1 MRFGLVQTKVGLVS
15 VLSKYQLNVSKKTA
29 VPLVLDTKASILTNV
44 GGMWL
49 QIKKRVK

>member
-1 MRFGLVQTKVGLVS
+1 MHTKVGLINL
-15 VLSKYQLNVSKKTA
+15 LSKYQFCVSQKTA
-29 VPLVLDTKASILTNV
+29 IPLLFEKRNLVMAPA

>member
-1 MRFGLVQTKVGLVS
+1 MRFGLMQTKVGLVS
-15 VLSKYQLNVSKKTA
+15 ILSKYQLNVSKKTA
-29 VPLVLDTKASILTNV
+29 VPLVLDTKVVIMTTV